1 MSIVAALGAYA
12 GQPPCLFTLKPDH
25 CRSLLN
31 GRDALFDSR
40 QIDAQVAL
48 GTGIQAVRLKPIL
61 GRIKIDIPALIQC
74 AGTCPFAD
82 WGQEGQGFCVCRR
95 LIRRI
100 GQHAHAVEAG
110 RWQLPGRC
118 SCLRARNRGKG
129 GSSIASGFIPPPNS
143 IRGDS
148 LPRPPNGQ
156 SGSRGRWVCGCATGR
171 KFQCRQAPGE

>member
-12 GQPPCLFTLKPDH
+12 GQPPCLITLKPDH

-110 RWQLPGRC
+110 RWQLPGRW
-118 SCLRARNRGKG
+118 SCLRARNGGKG
-129 GSSIASGFIPPPNS
+129 VAALRIAAPAMSNASSASGFIPPPNRV
-143 IRGDS
+143 RGDS
-148 LPRPPNGQ
+148 MPRPPNGQ
-156 SGSRGRWVCGCATGR
+156 SRSRER
-171 KFQCRQAPGE
+171 

>member
-110 RWQLPGRC
+110 RWQLPGRW
-118 SCLRARNRGKG
+118 SCLRARNGGKG
-129 GSSIASGFIPPPNS
+129 AAAALRIAAPAMSNASSASGFIPPPNS

-156 SGSRGRWVCGCATGR
+156 SGSRGR
-171 KFQCRQAPGE
+171 